1 MHARINQVQ
10 LTRLIC
16 GVNRKLEQAM
26 EAHLRPVGLSIEQYR
41 VLEALDEHDGMSM
54 GELAARVFVDSPTLT
69 KIIDKMVASSD
80 VYRAPDAKDR
90 RKVLIFRSNKGRE
103 IFLTLQGL
111 STKAQQDVM
120 NILGHKEAADLSH
133 LLSEVFQKLDQ

>member
-1 MHARINQVQ
+1 
-10 LTRLIC
+10 
-16 GVNRKLEQAM
+16 M

-54 GELAARVFVDSPTLT
+54 GELATRVFVDSPTLT

-90 RKVLIFRSNKGRE
+90 RKVLIFRSNKGKD

-120 NILGHKEAADLSH
+120 NILGHKEAADLSN